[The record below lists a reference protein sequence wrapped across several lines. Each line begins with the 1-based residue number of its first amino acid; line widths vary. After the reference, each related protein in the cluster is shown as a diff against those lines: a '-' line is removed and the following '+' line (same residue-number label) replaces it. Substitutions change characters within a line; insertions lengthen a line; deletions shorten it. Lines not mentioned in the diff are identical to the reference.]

1 MVYLIIGIL
10 LLLLYVFAT
19 PQSIKGTVNIVILV
33 FVVVAL
39 LILLMLSIL
48 QIFQFTMN
56 TKTKASQAQ
65 MRLREHT
72 LTIINKSGIYTSQ
85 ILPVNQV
92 SSPARQVMKLS
103 QSSVWKK
110 QYSIRMVHG
119 STAI

>member
-1 MVYLIIGIL
+1 MIFRREKMRSTASSDTIFRVHLHLQVWMDL
-10 LLLLYVFAT
+10 LTGDLRH
-19 PQSIKGTVNIVILV
+19 
-33 FVVVAL
+33 
-39 LILLMLSIL
+39 IL